1 LRREKKKNEKTYLHV
16 EEKRREGVEERRE
29 RKKKHIG
36 VFYKRG
42 REKKKRRVCYEMRDS
57 DLLIGVFYRWFTDCN
72 I

>member
-1 LRREKKKNEKTYLHV
+1 MRRHTCTWRRREEKELRREEK
-16 EEKRREGVEERRE
+16 E
-29 RKKKHIG
+29 KKKHIG